1 MNIYFLLSALLLF
14 LLVFAH
20 AWWGEQKVFP
30 KIRKVD
36 LAASTYLSVY
46 VPWHQL
52 TWVLA
57 LSAFFL
63 FLAAFWKEGLTSLVF
78 FILLILIGN
87 VVIFTAL
94 CIKRGEVKQITKS
107 APQYILF
114 GLTIVLIL
122 IGLFQG

>member
-1 MNIYFLLSALLLF
+1 MNIYFFIAALLL
-14 LLVFAH
+14 LLLALAH

-30 KIRKVD
+30 KIRNVD

-52 TWVLA
+52 TWILA

-78 FILLILIGN
+78 FILLVLIGN
-87 VVIFTAL
+87 LVIFTTL
-94 CIKRGEVKQITKS
+94 CWKRGEVKLITQS
-107 APQYILF
+107 LPQYLLF
-114 GLTIVLIL
+114 SLTIILIL
-122 IGLFQG
+122 LGLFQA

>member
-1 MNIYFLLSALLLF
+1 MNIYFLLSALLL
-14 LLVFAH
+14 LLLAFAH
-20 AWWGEQKVFP
+20 AWWGEKKVFP
-30 KIRKVD
+30 RIRKVD
-36 LAASTYLSVY
+36 LTASTYLSVY

-63 FLAAFWKEGLTSLVF
+63 FLAAFWKEGLISLVF
-78 FILLILIGN
+78 FILLVLIGN
-87 VVIFTAL
+87 LIIFTVL
-94 CIKRGEVKQITKS
+94 CLKRGEVKLITKS
-107 APQYILF
+107 VPQYILF

>member
-1 MNIYFLLSALLLF
+1 MNIYFLLSALLL
-14 LLVFAH
+14 LLLTFAH

-30 KIRKVD
+30 KIKKFD
-36 LAASTYLSVY
+36 LTASTYLSVY

-52 TWVLA
+52 TCILA

-63 FLAAFWKEGLTSLVF
+63 FLAAFWKEGLTSLVI

-87 VVIFTAL
+87 LAIFTAL
-94 CIKRGEVKQITKS
+94 ALKRGEFKLITKS
-107 APQYILF
+107 VPQYLLF

-122 IGLFQG
+122 MGLFQG